1 MVLGRKV
8 AESANKGTVASETL
22 QNFLCSLLFL
32 ERKSSQK
39 ELQVKSLP
47 RFCERTELRFP
58 RVLGRKVAETFNKGM
73 VASETLQSFLCP
85 LSFLKESG

>member
-8 AESANKGTVASETL
+8 AESANKWTVASETL

-39 ELQVKSLP
+39 EL
-47 RFCERTELRFP
+47 
-58 RVLGRKVAETFNKGM
+58 
-73 VASETLQSFLCP
+73 
-85 LSFLKESG
+85 